1 MKVKN
6 KPWHSLNYTPK
17 NGEKE
22 EPAGIFAQVKIYR
35 STSARVFEI
44 IVGILVLAIWLLTIR
59 NIIHAT
65 SDDWYLYIVIAAVGT
80 LVSVQNLRHS
90 YHPTAIDLPFVKI
103 VNARQVYYLSL
114 SSRFASVG
122 LSLFFLWISCVDLI
136 DSEDLFFGGMVACC
150 VLLCLNCVFFI
161 YKIYQLRNLVE
172 VENPEPAIKNEKL
185 LTIGVLVL
193 TIILGFAMHLLP
205 IWDGMPS
212 ILSSFLRG
220 ILVIAIV
227 VGIVW
232 VCNRYFDLFREIDKD
247 ASDSSRK

>member
-1 MKVKN
+1 MKN
-6 KPWHSLNYTPK
+6 KIFCFVLDLFK
-17 NGEKE
+17 NGDKE
-22 EPAGIFAQVKIYR
+22 EQAGIFAQVKIYR
-35 STSARVFEI
+35 STSARVFEF
-44 IVGILVLAIWLLTIR
+44 IVGILVLAMWLLTIR
-59 NIIHAT
+59 NVIHAT
-65 SDDWYLYIVIAAVGT
+65 SDDLPYLLLLAGMGTSFPIAC
-80 LVSVQNLRHS
+80 LLHS
-90 YHPTAIDLPFVKI
+90 YHPKANDFPFVKI

-114 SSRFASVG
+114 LDRYAALWSA
-122 LSLFFLWISCVDLI
+122 LFWLWISCMDFI
-136 DSEDLFFGGMVACC
+136 GSEPVFVGGVIVCC
-150 VLLCLNCVFFI
+150 VLLCLNGVFFF

-172 VENPEPAIKNEKL
+172 VEDPEPAIKNEKL

-193 TIILGFAMHLLP
+193 TVVLGFAMHRLP

-232 VCNRYFDLFREIDKD
+232 VCNRYFGLFREIDKD

>member
-1 MKVKN
+1 MKN
-6 KPWHSLNYTPK
+6 KIFSFVLDLFK
-17 NGEKE
+17 DGDKE
-22 EPAGIFAQVKIYR
+22 ERAGIFAQVKIYR
-35 STSARVFEI
+35 STSARVFEF
-44 IVGILVLAIWLLTIR
+44 IVGILVLAMWLLTIR

-65 SDDWYLYIVIAAVGT
+65 SDDWFLYIVIAAVGT

-122 LSLFFLWISCVDLI
+122 LSLFFLWISCVDLV
-136 DSEDLFFGGMVACC
+136 DSDDLFLGGMIACC
-150 VLLCLNCVFFI
+150 VLLCLNCVFFF

-172 VENPEPAIKNEKL
+172 VEDPRPAIRNEKL
-185 LTIGVLVL
+185 LCIGSFVL
-193 TIILGFAMHLLP
+193 TIVIGLEVHRLP
-205 IWDGMPS
+205 FWDSLPS
-212 ILSSFLRG
+212 LLRG
-220 ILVIAIV
+220 TLRAIIIIVLV

-232 VCNRYFDLFREIDKD
+232 VCKRYFGLFREIDKD